1 MSNLANGR
9 VILKF
14 KNSVLVQKNS
24 CSLYS
29 NFILNLYKVNELIDW
44 PRNHANNV
52 PLKNCQL
59 AEVKLVRN
67 AMKIKIAYNGRGIAF
82 DRKVS

>member
-52 PLKNCQL
+52 PLKKLSTCCSQISKKRNENQNCL
-59 AEVKLVRN
+59 
-67 AMKIKIAYNGRGIAF
+67 
-82 DRKVS
+82 